1 MPLLWWQVFWDGC
14 LVVVH
19 THPSGVQMFLVP
31 LVESLLVRAIP
42 CKVVRNAT
50 HKTLVFLTLEMVH
63 HLGHVHA
70 QPFYLIK
77 LRHFQLV
84 RLGVW
89 QEQLLFLK
97 SGHPS
102 SWCGISPVLIPVEV
116 CGPRTTFLRVQR
128 LPHLQ
133 LPCKGIQGVETGC

>member
-1 MPLLWWQVFWDGC
+1 M
-14 LVVVH
+14 
-19 THPSGVQMFLVP
+19 
-31 LVESLLVRAIP
+31 RAIP
-42 CKVVRNAT
+42 YKVVRHTT
-50 HKTLVFLTLEMVH
+50 HKTLVFLMLEMAH

-84 RLGVW
+84 RLRVW
-89 QEQLLFLK
+89 WEQLLFLK

-116 CGPRTTFLRVQR
+116 LWTQNRFSESMEAASPPASLQGYIGCQNLC
-128 LPHLQ
+128 LPAPFWEGLAWQ
-133 LPCKGIQGVETGC
+133 S